1 MIGSYAQTERGG
13 VAGWVPVSEAADG
26 KTGREMAVEALCD
39 QSRKILGVFTIAVVF
54 LLIQIPYLFV
64 VDPDSSLFVVS
75 TLNIVGAGGFALLSG
90 SALWFC
96 SNQPD

>member
-1 MIGSYAQTERGG
+1 M
-13 VAGWVPVSEAADG
+13 SESAEE
-26 KTGREMAVEALCD
+26 KTGREMAVEALCE

-75 TLNIVGAGGFALLSG
+75 TLNIVGAGGFAVLSG

-96 SNQPD
+96 RQQSE